1 MLNNTDQILELCG
14 MAGIKGFD
22 QNVFGIARLKQKRTI
37 ILLYVLMI
45 PVKGQAQI
53 TGGFDIPY
61 S

>member
-1 MLNNTDQILELCG
+1 
-14 MAGIKGFD
+14 MADIKGFD

-53 TGGFDIPY
+53 TVGFDIPY